1 MFRTFVVVI
10 LGFLGFTIV
19 TYLVVVVGVS
29 LVWEILGV
37 HDQDGGG
44 AMALGLVI
52 GPAVALVGGI
62 IGAIVTYLWYSKRK
76 RTQPPAGPAETRRD
90 TKRFAI
96 LAGAVAGGFVGH
108 YLAQFGFW
116 LASPIQFDTYWKA
129 WAVSWLPL
137 LVTLLGATGGGFA
150 VRQWMRGK

>member
-10 LGFLGFTIV
+10 LGFLGFTVV

-29 LVWEILGV
+29 LLWDIMGV

-62 IGAIVTYLWYSKRK
+62 IGAVVTYLWYGKRK
-76 RTQPPAGPAETRRD
+76 RTQPPPGPAETRRD
-90 TKRFAI
+90 TKRFAV
-96 LAGAVAGGFVGH
+96 LAGALVGGIVGH
-108 YLAQFGFW
+108 YVAQFGFW
-116 LASPIQFDTYWKA
+116 LASPIQFDNYWKA

-150 VRQWMRGK
+150 VRQWMQGK